1 MEPIIALEKARSS
14 VKYLFSKRAAR
25 LMIISKAITSMIAKM
40 GAALLFIRSVKG
52 SAFPI
57 PPHEPHIN
65 PN

>member
-1 MEPIIALEKARSS
+1 
-14 VKYLFSKRAAR
+14 
-25 LMIISKAITSMIAKM
+25 MIISKAITSMIAKM